1 MMQTALSRMMTGL
14 VRPVPAMR
22 RMLIVNGHPDPS
34 PKPYCTALCEAYASG
49 VRSAGHEIQELQ
61 AGTLLP
67 SKDSVEFAIAM
78 EMFDW
83 SDRLFVAFPIWDGSP
98 PPALVRLFNAFVH
111 AERATYGE
119 CGYSLG
125 EARRAKFV
133 MTASFPSLLYR
144 SNGTPLPIPPS
155 TKLARSTIIGS
166 IDTISAEDRNHWLW
180 EMRRDGNMVT

>member
-14 VRPVPAMR
+14 VRPAPVTR
-22 RMLIVNGHPDPS
+22 RMLIVNGHPNPR

-49 VRSAGHEIQELQ
+49 ARSAGHEIQELH
-61 AGTLLP
+61 ANTLPP

-78 EMFDW
+78 ELFDW
-83 SDRLFVAFPIWDGSP
+83 SDRLFVAFPIWDGGP
-98 PPALVRLFNAFVH
+98 PPALVHLFNAFAH
-111 AERATYGE
+111 AERITYGE
-119 CGYSLG
+119 CSYSPG
-125 EARRAKFV
+125 EVRRAQFV

-144 SNGTPLPIPPS
+144 SSGTPLPMPPS

-180 EMRRDGNMVT
+180 EMRRDGNKVT